1 MKLTRALKEKNRLA
15 GELTRLQKIL
25 QRENSRRNDSTS
37 TVDRAEVWDSCI
49 GLTDQLSEIKG
60 KICVANIGI
69 YPKLERMSEL
79 KSRIAF
85 IKMLSTRN
93 GEEIERYGRSDEK
106 IVYQWDAFLKEALID
121 DLVSVYQTQINDLQ
135 DEVDDYNATTDI

>member
-49 GLTDQLSEIKG
+49 NLTDQLSDIKG
-60 KICVANIGI
+60 KICVANVGI
-69 YPKLERMSEL
+69 YPKLEKMSEL

-85 IKMLSTRN
+85 IKMLSTRD

-106 IVYQWDAFLKEALID
+106 IVYQWDAFLTESGVD
-121 DLVSVYQTQINDLQ
+121 DLVADYQSEINNLQ
-135 DEVDDYNATTDI
+135 DEVDDYNATTEI